1 MRGGLPGPGC
11 REGRVGAS
19 LAGGDDGRR
28 LPLHFLVE
36 DILG

>member
-1 MRGGLPGPGC
+1 MGVRGGLPVLGA
-11 REGRVGAS
+11 GRGAS